1 MRPFVAVLAVLLV
14 LPATFH
20 AQAAAKPS
28 TSPGAKAK
36 PAPPMEASAEVDPAP
51 VPLPVLDVPKP
62 EMVEAPPRVI
72 EAVSPAEAAPPEAPA
87 VAAATP
93 KAEEDEPLGIMFGA
107 KAALLIPA
115 GRTTGV
121 QANAAQLGQAIEAS
135 HAATVSFALAVGYA
149 FPFLE
154 RALSVRGEAGIYP
167 LSGDGSREYPNDPD
181 FTRIDYS
188 YSARGIPLTLGLGY
202 RLPLPLPVELVP
214 NAGFAAVHTTST
226 ATWTRDGVSTEV
238 APQAGWAFGFYL
250 GAEVAW
256 RLGPGSLTGE
266 LRYMNARTDL
276 GFGDVAEYGGAFNRE
291 LGDVQ
296 GTNVLVGYRFD
307 L

>member
-1 MRPFVAVLAVLLV
+1 MRPFVAGPAVLLLLLV
-14 LPATFH
+14 SLDARAEMASTATQPPVEPA
-20 AQAAAKPS
+20 
-28 TSPGAKAK
+28 
-36 PAPPMEASAEVDPAP
+36 PAP
-51 VPLPVLDVPKP
+51 VPLPLVDAP
-62 EMVEAPPRVI
+62 EPERAEAEPRIVEAVT
-72 EAVSPAEAAPPEAPA
+72 PAEPAPPEVPP
-87 VAAATP
+87 VATATS
-93 KAEEDEPLGIMFGA
+93 KAGEDDEPLGIMFGA

-115 GRTTGV
+115 GRTNGV
-121 QANAAQLGQAIEAS
+121 QADASQLGQAIEAS
-135 HAATVSFALAVGYA
+135 RSATVSFALAVGYA
-149 FPFLE
+149 LPFLE

-167 LSGDGSREYPNDPD
+167 LSGEGSREYPNDPD

-202 RLPLPLPVELVP
+202 RLPLPLPIEIVP
-214 NAGFAAVHTTST
+214 NAGFAAVHTTTT